1 MSFTF
6 SPSSPIT
13 KGKNRDHKR
22 GKGAV
27 GYGRVKRVDRKD
39 NKNETIIPT
48 GGSKGDEAEKK
59 ENWHF
64 KRDKTQAGEEEK

>member
-1 MSFTF
+1 M
-6 SPSSPIT
+6 
-13 KGKNRDHKR
+13 
-22 GKGAV
+22 
-27 GYGRVKRVDRKD
+27 DRKD

-64 KRDKTQAGEEEK
+64 KRDRKHRQGKKKNKRTNNKNNCNKINIEKIN